1 MTETGY
7 GINYGTKLSTE
18 NPGENEMTL
27 LEQNDEFV
35 LSGTTLKAT
44 HQTDGLNLYVHV
56 TAQGS
61 LIVLQPDHKDSTEYQ
76 IVEIKS
82 EGIALLKDIIK

>member
-1 MTETGY
+1 
-7 GINYGTKLSTE
+7 
-18 NPGENEMTL
+18 MTL

-44 HQTDGLNLYVHV
+44 HQTDGLNLYVHI

-61 LIVLQPDHKDSTEYQ
+61 LIVLQPNHEDSTEYQ
-76 IVEIKS
+76 IIDIKA
-82 EGIALLKDIIK
+82 EGIALLKGILK